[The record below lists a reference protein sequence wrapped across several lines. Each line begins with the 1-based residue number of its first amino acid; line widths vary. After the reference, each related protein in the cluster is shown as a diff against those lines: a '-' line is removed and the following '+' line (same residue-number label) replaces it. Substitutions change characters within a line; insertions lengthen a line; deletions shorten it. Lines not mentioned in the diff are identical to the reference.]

1 MRSGLRCNRM
11 TVQYCLHCGLEFK
24 AIKNNGKKQIYCSV
38 SCQRKSSNQRNKEVN
53 RIKETQFRNELS
65 DRVVKR
71 NIYIGSKGRI
81 AYDQITPEMIAEKRK
96 HILEWRNREK
106 KPKIKKSY
114 YCRVCGQQLNSYGVY
129 CSSECE
135 KKYNCEQSYLRNKPK
150 KALRERSC
158 KECGRVFTPEYGDK
172 RKGFCSKECSKK
184 YSKRKYRKEYGVNHR
199 QRARHFGCGYEHV
212 KITQVFERDKWHCQI
227 CHIKT
232 PKNLKGTIKDN
243 APELDHII
251 PLSKGG
257 EHSYRNTQC
266 ACRKCNIEKSNNIIG
281 QIRLFG

>member
-1 MRSGLRCNRM
+1 M

-81 AYDQITPEMIAEKRK
+81 AYDQMTPEMIVEKRK
-96 HILEWRNREK
+96 HILEWRNRER
-106 KPKIKKSY
+106 KPKRHKKIVQ
-114 YCRVCGQQLNSYGVY
+114 YCKLCGKQIDLRYSY
-129 CSSECE
+129 CSDECRKRRANNQAHTYNKS
-135 KKYNCEQSYLRNKPK
+135 KKLL
-150 KALRERSC
+150 KARPC
-158 KECGRVFTPEYGDK
+158 KECGIMFTPEYGDMRRIYCSNLCLTKYFRRIRRSKERARLKDVFIEGVDPIKVFGRDSWRCQLCGKKLK
-172 RKGFCSKECSKK
+172 RKD
-184 YSKRKYRKEYGVNHR
+184 R
-199 QRARHFGCGYEHV
+199 
-212 KITQVFERDKWHCQI
+212 
-227 CHIKT
+227 
-232 PKNLKGTIKDN
+232 GTIKDN
-243 APELDHII
+243 APELDHIV

-266 ACRKCNIEKSNNIIG
+266 ACRKCNELKLDKEQG